1 LPSLLSPTSATVA
14 MAKSKDKR
22 PAKTEPPKK
31 SDKSPKSLIKV
42 DKKAFDPT
50 LASLFASSVRFP
62 LRRSIEV

>member
-1 LPSLLSPTSATVA
+1 